1 MSAVARTVALCKAHD
16 AAAAEADAAKAK
28 VDQVLSMQTL
38 EEADAAIDALAAN
51 DELDPATVMTFA
63 KAYAGAKETDMT
75 SEECT
80 DTLYHLYL
88 RVRANV

>member
-1 MSAVARTVALCKAHD
+1 
-16 AAAAEADAAKAK
+16 
-28 VDQVLSMQTL
+28 
-38 EEADAAIDALAAN
+38 
-51 DELDPATVMTFA
+51 MTFA